1 MASDRRT
8 AAHLPLCG
16 RMHVA
21 ADRGGDTDC
30 GTHTGCGDTPAAE
43 NYIFNETPP
52 VGSRITIT
60 LDENPTTGY
69 RWNVTSS
76 AGLQYVNETFIA
88 PERQRSWAPV
98 VCTSGSMSQQS
109 PVPPSLPRYTGAPG
123 KKQPE
128 TRPPSRR
135 ISSSDNS
142 SFFPHRS
149 GIPLTPGISVGLQ
162 PPG

>member
-1 MASDRRT
+1 
-8 AAHLPLCG
+8 
-16 RMHVA
+16 MHVA

-43 NYIFNETPP
+43 NYIFNETQP

-88 PERQRSWAPV
+88 PETEV
-98 VCTSGSMSQQS
+98 VGAGGVHQWQYAAAEPGSAEFTAIYRR
-109 PVPPSLPRYTGAPG
+109 PWEEATGN
-123 KKQPE
+123 E
-128 TRPPSRR
+128 TTFSMDFIIR
-135 ISSSDNS
+135 
-142 SFFPHRS
+142 
-149 GIPLTPGISVGLQ
+149 
-162 PPG
+162 